1 MSMMPPPDNWIP
13 EEPPDLYPPDDDMLA
28 RLDSYAPPMPSD
40 EDFYVPDEV
49 YIDIP
54 PDWVEESIPAQGPTP
69 ASEAVERDPDWLL
82 EGSGVIIEAIQPDPD
97 ADPTGYA
104 VGVVEVWGN
113 PHTGDQSG
121 AYLHMADAP
130 HLERAEEMRRNIYRL
145 ADEADVPDHQFG
157 DFAHGLIQG
166 RGAWQHLTETQW
178 NLVDNPPAPDTPDFL
193 DDVLWEAR
201 DQMLTQVFE
210 MAADEPRF
218 APDVAQ
224 AMADV
229 GIQIKDFDPA
239 STPPP
244 LFDEGTNTSYWIG
257 VFQNP
262 ERPNHT
268 VTSILSI
275 RDDEARLA
283 PVATGDFERAYQTAE
298 YLLKVAERTQ
308 DVGQLLD
315 AAEGMAVAAQHREMW
330 NMEVG
335 ENLPFSPVG
344 MEIE

>member
-1 MSMMPPPDNWIP
+1 MSMMPPPENWIP
-13 EEPPDLYPPDDDMLA
+13 EEPADLYPPDDMLA
-28 RLDSYAPPMPSD
+28 RLDTYAPPIPSD
-40 EDFYVPDEV
+40 EEFYVPDEV
-49 YIDIP
+49 HIDVP
-54 PDWVEESIPAQGPTP
+54 PDWVEASISAQDPTP
-69 ASEAVERDPDWLL
+69 ASEALERDPDRLL
-82 EGSGVIIEAIQPDPD
+82 QETGVIIEAIQPDPD

-104 VGVVEVWGN
+104 VGVVEVWGS

-130 HLERAEEMRRNIYRL
+130 HLERAEEMRSNIYRL

-157 DFAHGLIQG
+157 DFAHGLNQG
-166 RGAWQHLTETQW
+166 HGAWQHLTDAQW
-178 NLVDNPPAPDTPDFL
+178 ELVDNTPAPDTPDFL
-193 DDVLWEAR
+193 DDAVWEVR
-201 DQMLTQVFE
+201 DRMLAGAFE
-210 MAADEPRF
+210 AAGLER
-218 APDVAQ
+218 DVSLSITQ

-229 GIQIKDFDPA
+229 GIQIEDFDPA

-257 VFQNP
+257 VYQDPAKP
-262 ERPNHT
+262 EQA

-275 RDDEARLA
+275 RDDGARLA

-315 AAEGMAVAAQHREMW
+315 ATEGVAVATQHRELW
-330 NMEVG
+330 GMEVD

-344 MEIE
+344 MEID

>member
-1 MSMMPPPDNWIP
+1 
-13 EEPPDLYPPDDDMLA
+13 MLA
-28 RLDSYAPPMPSD
+28 RPDDYSPPMPSD

-49 YIDIP
+49 YINVP
-54 PDWVEESIPAQGPTP
+54 PDWVEESIPVQSAPP
-69 ASEAVERDPDWLL
+69 ASDTVERDPDWLL
-82 EGSGVIIEAIQPDPD
+82 QGTGVIIEAIQPDPD
-97 ADPTGYA
+97 ADPMGYA

-113 PHTGDQSG
+113 PLTGDQSG

-130 HLERAEEMRRNIYRL
+130 HLERAEEMRSNIYGK
-145 ADEADVPDHQFG
+145 ADKADVPDHQFG

-166 RGAWQHLTETQW
+166 RGEWQHLTESQW
-178 NLVDNPPAPDTPDFL
+178 ELVDNSPAPNTPDFL
-193 DDVLWEAR
+193 DDTLWEAR
-201 DQMLTQVFE
+201 DQMLAQVFE

-218 APDVAQ
+218 APDVTQ

-229 GIQIKDFDPA
+229 GIQIEDFDPA
-239 STPPP
+239 NTPPP

-262 ERPNHT
+262 ERPDQA

-308 DVGQLLD
+308 DVGQFLD
-315 AAEGMAVAAQHREMW
+315 AAEGMAVATQQRELWGTTQGMSVD
-330 NMEVG
+330 ESIIFSAVG
-335 ENLPFSPVG
+335 F
-344 MEIE
+344 EIK